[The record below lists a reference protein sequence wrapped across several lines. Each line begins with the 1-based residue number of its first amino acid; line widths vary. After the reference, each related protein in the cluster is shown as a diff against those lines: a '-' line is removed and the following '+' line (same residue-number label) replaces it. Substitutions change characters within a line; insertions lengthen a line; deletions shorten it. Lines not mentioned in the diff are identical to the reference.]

1 MDPSRETLKKFDYLI
16 CIPCN
21 TIHVNLFCFQ
31 NFIVYIMNS
40 EKESTIIELFL
51 SNDGKLSQKHR
62 DSNVVFTKNILHLS
76 KSIL

>member
-1 MDPSRETLKKFDYLI
+1 
-16 CIPCN
+16 
-21 TIHVNLFCFQ
+21 
-31 NFIVYIMNS
+31 MNS